1 MSVTGATT
9 LTLADLDY
17 ELPQELVAQ
26 HPVEPRDASRLLVW
40 RRDGGPGAVPQD
52 HVFHELPRLL
62 RAGDVLVR
70 NDTRVFPARTYFRRV
85 TGGRIEALFLRP
97 APSGG
102 GAAPLAPPVGGAGSR
117 AASDGAPRD
126 PSPGGLVP
134 RSEACAQPRIQLNV
148 PLDARAPESATDT
161 MASAAGEAWEVLL
174 RGRPRPGEVL
184 VSEVLGDEWPLTCV
198 EPLGDGRWTVA
209 CAAGSDVFALLERA
223 GVTPL
228 PPYIREGLDDPERYQ
243 TTYARVT
250 GSAAAPTAG
259 LHFTPAVDAALRA
272 AGVAIE
278 TVTLHVGLGT
288 FKPLQ
293 EDSLEADELHAE
305 TYELDAATW
314 GRIAT
319 ARAEGRRVVAVGT
332 TSMRVLEHVAAAVAA
347 DATAGPP
354 LRGETRLFI
363 RPGHDFRVV
372 GGLVTNFHLPRT
384 SLLALVMAFCGVDET
399 RRLYAHAVRE
409 RYRFYSFGD
418 AMVAL

>member
-1 MSVTGATT
+1 VTSAEPAV

-17 ELPQELVAQ
+17 ELPPELVAQ

-40 RRDGGPGAVPQD
+40 RRGTGRDAAPEDRVFRDLPQ
-52 HVFHELPRLL
+52 LL

-70 NDTRVFPARTYFRRV
+70 NDTRVFPARTFFRRA

-97 APSGG
+97 AP
-102 GAAPLAPPVGGAGSR
+102 VGGPAGR
-117 AASDGAPRD
+117 AGAD
-126 PSPGGLVP
+126 DKW
-134 RSEACAQPRIQLNV
+134 EA
-148 PLDARAPESATDT
+148 
-161 MASAAGEAWEVLL
+161 LL
-174 RGRPRPGEVL
+174 RGRPRRGEIL
-184 VSEVLGDEWPLTCV
+184 MSEALGGDWPLACI

-209 CAAGSDVFALLERA
+209 SPAGSDVFTLLERA

-228 PPYIREGLDDPERYQ
+228 PPYIHEALADSERYQ

-259 LHFTPAVDAALRA
+259 LHFTPAVDAALLA
-272 AGVAIE
+272 AGVSIE

-305 TYELDAATW
+305 VYELGAGVWERVAAAH
-314 GRIAT
+314 G
-319 ARAEGRRVVAVGT
+319 EGRRVIAVGT
-332 TSMRVLEHVAAAVAA
+332 TSMRVLEHVAAATAA
-347 DATAGPP
+347 DPAAGPP

-363 RPGHDFRVV
+363 RPGYEFRLVD
-372 GGLVTNFHLPRT
+372 GLVTNFHLPRT
-384 SLLALVMAFCGVDET
+384 SLLALVMAYCGVEET

>member
-1 MSVTGATT
+1 MRATGETS

-17 ELPQELVAQ
+17 ELPRELVAQ

-40 RRDGGPGAVPQD
+40 RRDGRPDTAPED
-52 HVFHELPRLL
+52 RLFRELPRLL
-62 RAGDVLVR
+62 RPGDVLVR
-70 NDTRVFPARTYFRRV
+70 NDTRVFPARAFFRRA

-97 APSGG
+97 APSAG
-102 GAAPLAPPVGGAGSR
+102 GAASPAPLMGGA
-117 AASDGAPRD
+117 ASQTASAGAPRD
-126 PSPGGLVP
+126 PSAGGLLP
-134 RSEACAQPRIQLNV
+134 RSAARSQPRIQPDV
-148 PLDARAPESATDT
+148 PPDVQATEIAAET
-161 MASAAGEAWEVLL
+161 PASAAGEAWEVLL

-184 VSEVLGDEWPLTCV
+184 TSEALGDEWPLTCI

-209 CAAGSDVFALLERA
+209 APAGRDVFTLLERA

-228 PPYIREGLDDPERYQ
+228 PPYIHERLDDPERYQ

-259 LHFTPAVDAALRA
+259 LHFTPAVDAALHA

-305 TYELDAATW
+305 AYELDAVTW
-314 GRIAT
+314 ERIAA
-319 ARAEGRRVVAVGT
+319 ARADGRRVIAVGT
-332 TSMRVLEHVAAAVAA
+332 TSMRVLEHVAAAAAA
-347 DATAGPP
+347 DPEAGPP

-363 RPGHDFRVV
+363 RPGHEFRLV

-384 SLLALVMAFCGVDET
+384 SLLALVMAFCGVEET

>member
-1 MSVTGATT
+1 VSATGETT

-40 RRDGGPGAVPQD
+40 CRDGGPDAAPED

-62 RAGDVLVR
+62 RLGDVLVR
-70 NDTRVFPARTYFRRV
+70 NDTRVFPARTFFRRA

-97 APSGG
+97 APLAGG
-102 GAAPLAPPVGGAGSR
+102 SPRLAAATGPSRRDAVGRPVRPSAAHAESRLQSDVPLEVRTTEIANATLAPAGA
-117 AASDGAPRD
+117 
-126 PSPGGLVP
+126 
-134 RSEACAQPRIQLNV
+134 Q
-148 PLDARAPESATDT
+148 T
-161 MASAAGEAWEVLL
+161 WEVLL

-184 VSEVLGDEWPLTCV
+184 TSETLGDEWPLTCV

-209 CAAGSDVFALLERA
+209 CSAGSDVFTVLERA

-228 PPYIREGLDDPERYQ
+228 PPYIHERLDDPGRYQ

-259 LHFTPAVDAALRA
+259 LHFTPMVDDSLRA
-272 AGVAIE
+272 VGVSIE

-288 FKPLQ
+288 FKPLH
-293 EDSLEADELHAE
+293 EDSLDADELHAE
-305 TYELDAATW
+305 AYELDAATW
-314 GRIAT
+314 ERIAA
-319 ARAEGRRVVAVGT
+319 ARADGRRVVAVGT

-347 DATAGPP
+347 DPAAGPP

-363 RPGHDFRVV
+363 RPGHQFRVV

-384 SLLALVMAFCGVDET
+384 SLLALVMAFCGVEET